1 MKVKRFV
8 DKHFA
13 TATLCIMIA
22 AALIFA
28 VVITASIR
36 NEVNNIETS
45 IEELIDKG
53 SYEEALNSIRQQG
66 FKNKKLFEYEE
77 ECIETLNSIGDDYY
91 TNGLYIEA
99 MDYYRASGNEDDYKK
114 AYCKSLFEQASYHIQ
129 FGIYNLGMFEMQD
142 ALDMMKDI
150 QDLQYLVPIAED
162 YVKIAFRSNNNEL
175 IENNSDG
182 LKYIDDGDNSSDWE
196 YPEFWNEGE

>member
-13 TATLCIMIA
+13 ATTLCIMIA

-28 VVITASIR
+28 IIITANIR
-36 NEVNNIETS
+36 KNVNEIETS

-53 SYEEALNSIRQQG
+53 SYEEALNSIRQLN

-77 ECIETLNSIGDDYY
+77 DCIETLNNIGDDYY
-91 TNGLYIEA
+91 INGLFIEA

-150 QDLQYLVPIAED
+150 PDLQYLVPIAED
-162 YVKIAFRSNNNEL
+162 YVKIAFRSNNEL
-175 IENNSDG
+175 IENNIDG
-182 LKYIDDGDNSSDWE
+182 LKYIN
-196 YPEFWNEGE
+196 NEGE

>member
-13 TATLCIMIA
+13 TVTLCIMIA

-28 VVITASIR
+28 VVIIVNLR

-45 IEELIDKG
+45 IEELINKG
-53 SYEEALNSIRQQG
+53 SYEEALNSIRQQN
-66 FKNKKLFEYEE
+66 FKNKTLFEYEE
-77 ECIETLNSIGDDYY
+77 DCIETLNNIGDDYY

-99 MDYYRASGNEDDYKK
+99 MDYYRASGNKDDYKK

-150 QDLQYLVPIAED
+150 PDLQYLVPIAED
-162 YVKIAFRSNNNEL
+162 YVKIAFRSNNEL
-175 IENNSDG
+175 IENSTYG
-182 LKYIDDGDNSSDWE
+182 LKYIDDGDTSSDWE
-196 YPEFWNEGE
+196 